1 MSVKELIAELN
12 KLPEDSKVIFRTD
25 KGIVE
30 PTLTYANKMLF
41 IED

>member
-1 MSVKELIAELN
+1 MNVEDLIKELE
-12 KLPEDSKVIFRTD
+12 KLPKDTMVIFRTD
-25 KGIVE
+25 NGIVE